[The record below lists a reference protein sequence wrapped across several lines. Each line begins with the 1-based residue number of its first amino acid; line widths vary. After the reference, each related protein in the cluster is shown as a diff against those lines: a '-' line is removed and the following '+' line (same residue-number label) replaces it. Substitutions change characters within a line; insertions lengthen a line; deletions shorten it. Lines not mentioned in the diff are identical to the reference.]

1 MVKLVVVERPLLRLK
16 FAKVSKPYVIIWRG
30 ELVAIY
36 PLSERENRW
45 RILQWLVNLR
55 DLLWLQDPTKN

>member
-1 MVKLVVVERPLLRLK
+1 VKERPLLKLK
-16 FAKVSKPYVIIWRG
+16 FAPVSKPYILLWRG

-45 RILQWLVNLR
+45 RILQRLVALR
-55 DLLWLQDPTKN
+55 DLLWSQKPERN

>member
-1 MVKLVVVERPLLRLK
+1 MKERPLLKLK
-16 FAKVSKPYVIIWRG
+16 FAPVSKPYILLWRG

-45 RILQWLVNLR
+45 RILQRLVALR
-55 DLLWLQDPTKN
+55 DRLWAQKPERN

>member
-1 MVKLVVVERPLLRLK
+1 LVVVERPLLRLK
-16 FAKVSKPYVIIWRG
+16 FAKVSKPYVLLWRG

-45 RILQWLVNLR
+45 RILQWLVALR
-55 DLLWLQDPTKN
+55 DLLWSQDPTKN